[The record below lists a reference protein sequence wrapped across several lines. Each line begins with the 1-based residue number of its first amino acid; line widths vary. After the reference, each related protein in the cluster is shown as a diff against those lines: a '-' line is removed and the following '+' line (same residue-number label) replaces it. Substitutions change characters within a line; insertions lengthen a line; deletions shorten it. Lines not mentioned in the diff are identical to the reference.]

1 MSSIFDGSNSIVQS
15 VALQPSNVNVQVL
28 FSQEKALALIQ
39 ASLMQGYSPNAQAL
53 DDIEDFLSN
62 DIYDYSAYVIQQDNK
77 VLANATK
84 LLMLSNFLFKLLN

>member
-1 MSSIFDGSNSIVQS
+1 
-15 VALQPSNVNVQVL
+15 
-28 FSQEKALALIQ
+28 
-39 ASLMQGYSPNAQAL
+39 MQGYSPNAQAL